1 MKKAVIYTCH
11 REWRTNEYDN
21 EMQEQLCRE
30 YAQQHGIEIVGFYM
44 DCISAKNQPLLMKQQ
59 LLDDCKQR
67 RWDMV
72 IFPCLSILGRN
83 VPDNMEYLSEL
94 SKYVKCKSVAQEN
107 DPFLREVA
115 KILEMLHKEGLL

>member
-11 REWRTNEYDN
+11 LEGRISEPDN

-30 YAQQHGIEIVGFYM
+30 YAQRKGIEIVGIYM
-44 DCISAKNQPLLMKQQ
+44 DCVSNKREPLLMKQQ
-59 LLDDCKQR
+59 LLKDCKQR

-115 KILEMLHKEGLL
+115 KILKMMHKEGLL

>member
-21 EMQEQLCRE
+21 AMQEQLCRE
-30 YAQQHGIEIVGFYM
+30 YAQQHEIEIVGKYV
-44 DCISAKNQPLLMKQQ
+44 DCVSAKNQPLFMKQQ
-59 LLDDCKQR
+59 LLNDCKQR

-72 IFPCLSILGRN
+72 IFPCLSILGRR
-83 VPDNMEYLSEL
+83 VPDNMEFLSEL

-107 DPFLREVA
+107 DPFLRESA
-115 KILEMLHKEGLL
+115 KLLEMLYKEGRL

>member
-11 REWRTNEYDN
+11 CEWRTNEYDN
-21 EMQEQLCRE
+21 AMQEQLCRE
-30 YAQQHGIEIVGFYM
+30 YAQQHEIEIVGFYM
-44 DCISAKNQPLLMKQQ
+44 DYISAKNQPLLMKQH
-59 LLDDCKQR
+59 LLNDCKQR

-83 VPDNMEYLSEL
+83 VPDNMEYLSKL

-115 KILEMLHKEGLL
+115 KLLELLYKDGRL

>member
-30 YAQQHGIEIVGFYM
+30 YAQRKGIEIVGIYM
-44 DCISAKNQPLLMKQQ
+44 DCVSNKREPLLMKQQ
-59 LLDDCKQR
+59 LLKDCKQR

-72 IFPCLSILGRN
+72 IFPSLSILGRRL
-83 VPDNMEYLSEL
+83 PDNMEYLSEL

-115 KILEMLHKEGLL
+115 KILKMMHKEGLL